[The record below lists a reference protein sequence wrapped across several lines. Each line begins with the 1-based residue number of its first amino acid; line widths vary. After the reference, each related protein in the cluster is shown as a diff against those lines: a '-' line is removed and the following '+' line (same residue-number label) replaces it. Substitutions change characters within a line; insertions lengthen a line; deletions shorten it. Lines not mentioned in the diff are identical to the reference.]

1 MHIQIQCCGIVLML
15 VLFYFYMRQRRISL
29 DTQKAFLN
37 VFWATLIC
45 ITVDILSIGAI
56 EYRHVLSEPFAKFVA
71 KTYLVTLL
79 GVALSALS
87 YMCVDI
93 YTVREIYQKQ
103 MRKYRIMTLIGVAA
117 TYAVPL
123 HYSYTSDGANV
134 KYTYGPSVY
143 VTYGMALVFFITI
156 LCLMKK
162 EKAKINP
169 RRREAV
175 CIWLLVWVVASQ
187 IQFMQ
192 LASWCFT

>member
-103 MRKYRIMTLIGVAA
+103 MRKYRII
-117 TYAVPL
+117 
-123 HYSYTSDGANV
+123 DR
-134 KYTYGPSVY
+134 KSV
-143 VTYGMALVFFITI
+143 V
-156 LCLMKK
+156 
-162 EKAKINP
+162 
-169 RRREAV
+169 
-175 CIWLLVWVVASQ
+175 
-187 IQFMQ
+187 
-192 LASWCFT
+192 